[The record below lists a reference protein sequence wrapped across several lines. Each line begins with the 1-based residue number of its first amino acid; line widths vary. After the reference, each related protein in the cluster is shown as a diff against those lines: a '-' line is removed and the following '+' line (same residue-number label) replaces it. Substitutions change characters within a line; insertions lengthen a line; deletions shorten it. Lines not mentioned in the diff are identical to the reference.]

1 MEVEMVFD
9 KKTIKSKLKDGIFS
23 VFDNLLDNNNISL
36 VGFVIYHIIEFF
48 QMIYFNFFDMVY
60 LKLKLVFC
68 LLEK

>member
-1 MEVEMVFD
+1 MVFD

-48 QMIYFNFFDMVY
+48 QIIYFNFFDMVY

>member
-1 MEVEMVFD
+1 MVFD

-60 LKLKLVFC
+60 LKLKIVFC

>member
-1 MEVEMVFD
+1 MVFD